1 MKKSI
6 QLGIASVALAAAIA
20 GCGNKGAKAVAT
32 INGEPVTY
40 EDFYYSLSMKPT
52 VRVMT
57 NQGPIEARV
66 AERLDFQALQE
77 SILRR
82 ITLQLAAD
90 EGVKPSDEDVRKE
103 IDFRKNL
110 NPGYLTQMQTN
121 GYDLIHTKQIVL
133 LELARERL
141 LTKGITVT
149 KEEAEKFVKD
159 NPARFK
165 EPATIDLRW
174 ILLPRQETKTLEA
187 QKKAQ
192 IKKDLVSGRGF
203 AEVAST
209 ESAYRAN
216 NNMFPIRVESQMP
229 KDILAAV
236 KKLNI
241 GQHTDWIKTPDGWA
255 IFEVAGKAEEKPV
268 TMNATRIE
276 GVRRSLALTQGQ
288 KTNDLADR
296 IIKKLK
302 ASKDNIKVE
311 DKALKDLWKK
321 SFDDFL
327 KSQKEA
333 GATGAGA
340 TETGAA
346 AK

>member
-1 MKKSI
+1 LKKSI
-6 QLGIASVALAAAIA
+6 QLGIASIALAAAIA

-32 INGEPVTY
+32 INGEPISY

-90 EGVKPSDEDVRKE
+90 EQVKPTDDQVREE
-103 IDFRKNL
+103 IKFRGNL
-110 NPGYLTQMQTN
+110 NPGYQAQMKAN
-121 GYDLIHTKQIVL
+121 GYDYTHLKQLVE

-141 LTKGITVT
+141 LTRGITVT
-149 KEEAEKFVKD
+149 KEEAEKYVKD
-159 NPARFK
+159 NPTRFM
-165 EPATIDLRW
+165 EPKTIDLRW
-174 ILLPRQETKTLEA
+174 ILLPRQETKAKENE
-187 QKKAQ
+187 KKEQ
-192 IKKDLVSGRGF
+192 IKKDLLSGRGF
-203 AEVAST
+203 AEIAAT
-209 ESAYRAN
+209 ESAYREN
-216 NNMFPIRVESQMP
+216 GNMFPIRVASQLP
-229 KDILAAV
+229 KEVSGAV
-236 KKLNI
+236 SNLNI
-241 GQHTDWIKTPDGWA
+241 GQHTDWILTSNGYA
-255 IFEVAGKAEEKPV
+255 MFEVAAKADAKAI
-268 TMNATRIE
+268 TMNAVKIE

-302 ASKDNIKVE
+302 ASKEGIKVQ
-311 DKALKDLWKK
+311 DKGLQDLWKK
-321 SFDDFL
+321 SFDDFM

-333 GATGAGA
+333 GAAGA
-340 TETGAA
+340 NPAQPGATG
-346 AK
+346 K

>member
-20 GCGNKGAKAVAT
+20 GCGNKSAKAVAT

-90 EGVKPSDEDVRKE
+90 EGVKPTDEDVRKE

-110 NPGYLTQMQTN
+110 NAGYITQMQNN
-121 GYDLIHTKQIVL
+121 GYDLVHIKQLVM

-149 KEEAEKFVKD
+149 KAEAEKFVKD
-159 NPARFK
+159 NPSKFK
-165 EPATIDLRW
+165 EPATIDMRW
-174 ILLPRQETKTLEA
+174 ILLPRQETKALEI

-203 AEVAST
+203 AEVANT

-216 NNMFPIRVESQMP
+216 NNMYPIRIEAQLP
-229 KDILAAV
+229 KEIKAAAT
-236 KKLNI
+236 KLNI
-241 GQHTDWIKTPDGWA
+241 GQHTDWILTPDGWA
-255 IFEVAGKAEEKPV
+255 IFEVAGKAKEKDV
-268 TMNATRIE
+268 TMNDTKIE

-288 KTNDLADR
+288 KTNDLAER

-302 ASKDNIKVE
+302 ASKGNIKVE

-333 GATGAGA
+333 GATGSNTPEGSS
-340 TETGAA
+340 G
-346 AK
+346 K